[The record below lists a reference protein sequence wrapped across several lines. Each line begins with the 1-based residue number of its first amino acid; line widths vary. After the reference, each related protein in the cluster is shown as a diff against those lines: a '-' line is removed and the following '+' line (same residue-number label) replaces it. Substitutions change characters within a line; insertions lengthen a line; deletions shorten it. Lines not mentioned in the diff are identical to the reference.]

1 MPTIS
6 PSPDSQDAQLRAL
19 AAKIEQ
25 VGLEAPVRLVLDILH
40 PVDVLSSQCALLL
53 HPFLRGTRWAAPCA
67 ALSERQAWAALRQM
81 LEPPPPHPE

>member
-1 MPTIS
+1 M
-6 PSPDSQDAQLRAL
+6 DSHSEADNPQLRAL

-25 VGLEAPVRLVLDILH
+25 AGLEAAVRLVLDILH

-67 ALSERQAWAALRQM
+67 ALSERQAWATLRQM
-81 LEPPPPHPE
+81 LEPPPPRPE